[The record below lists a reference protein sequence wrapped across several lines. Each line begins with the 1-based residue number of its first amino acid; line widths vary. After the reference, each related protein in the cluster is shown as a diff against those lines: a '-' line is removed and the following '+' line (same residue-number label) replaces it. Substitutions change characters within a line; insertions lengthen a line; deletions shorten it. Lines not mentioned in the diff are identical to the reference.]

1 MRIGLIIGL
10 HGSTA
15 EGTPPEPTWK
25 AIAAQARAAE
35 QSGFDLVVLE
45 DALLYAGEEKSVGF
59 WESVSIAAAVAAST
73 EHIGIGHSVLNAP
86 YRTPAFTAKVAETL
100 DEISGGRFI
109 LGIGAGNTPDYAA
122 FGFAPDKRFS
132 RFAEGIEVLHTLLR
146 NGEIDHD
153 GEFHS
158 ARGAQLVLRGPRP
171 GRIPLVIAAAGP
183 KMLRLTAR
191 YADEWNW
198 WVVDSSLDVLR
209 SLTEALDRACAE
221 EGRDPMTLRR
231 SLDVYSVDPLEI
243 GSDDSELRIGGSSRQ
258 IADHLLAYAD
268 LGFGEVRCNL
278 VQPPDLEAMPGTIE
292 AMAEVV
298 ELVHAVDSI

>member
-25 AIAAQARAAE
+25 AIAAQAQAAE
-35 QSGFDLVVLE
+35 ESGFDLVVLE

-59 WESVSIAAAVAAST
+59 WESVSMAAALAANT
-73 EHIGIGHSVLNAP
+73 EHIEIGHSVLNAP
-86 YRTPAFTAKVAETL
+86 YRTPAFTAKVAETI

-146 NGEIDHD
+146 DGEIDHD

-158 ARGAQLVLRGPRP
+158 ARRAQLVLRGPRP

-198 WVVDSSLDVLR
+198 WVADSGSDDLR
-209 SLTEALDRACAE
+209 SLNEAVDRACTQ
-221 EGRDPMTLRR
+221 EGRDPVTLGR
-231 SLDVYSVDPLEI
+231 SLDVYSVDPLDI
-243 GSDDSELRIGGSSRQ
+243 GSDASELRITGSSRE
-258 IADHLLAYAD
+258 IADQLLAYAE
-268 LGFGEVRCNL
+268 LGFREVRCNL
-278 VQPPDLEAMPGTIE
+278 VQPPDLEAMPEAIE
-292 AMAEVV
+292 AMTEVAKF
-298 ELVHAVDSI
+298 LHDADTT